1 MPPDDLFAS
10 PSFDDAQTPQVA
22 PRSSAPWLFA
32 IVLLIAT
39 AVFIVLFLSVGRW
52 LVVEDPLEKAN
63 AVVVLSGRIPMR
75 ALEVARLYQSGWA
88 PQVWLTH
95 PNEPTASLATLDIDD
110 PGEDVF
116 NALVLKHGG
125 VSPADIHTLTPAISN
140 TVDEVR
146 AIASEAEKQNAVIV
160 IIVTTKAHTR
170 RVHAL
175 WKKYSNSRVRIIVR
189 TPADDPFDPVHWWR
203 STTDV
208 LDVVR
213 ETLGMFNIWIG
224 LPLRPAHS

>member
-10 PSFDDAQTPQVA
+10 PSFDDATPPQVA

-32 IVLLIAT
+32 IALLTAI

-75 ALEVARLYQSGWA
+75 ALEAARLYQSGWA

-95 PNEPTASLATLDIDD
+95 PSEPTASLATLDIDD

-125 VSPADIHTLTPAISN
+125 VSPADIHTLASAISN

-146 AIASEAEKQNAVIV
+146 AIASEAQKHNATIV

-175 WKKYSNSRVRIIVR
+175 WKKYSSSHARIIVR
-189 TPADDPFDPVHWWR
+189 TPPDDPFDPVHWWR

-208 LDVVR
+208 FDVVR
-213 ETLGMFNIWIG
+213 ETLGIFNIWIG

>member
-1 MPPDDLFAS
+1 VPPDDLFAS
-10 PSFDDAQTPQVA
+10 PSFDDAAPPQVA
-22 PRSSAPWLFA
+22 PRSSAPWLLA
-32 IVLLIAT
+32 TVLLVAI
-39 AVFIVLFLSVGRW
+39 AVFIVLFLNAGRW

-63 AVVVLSGRIPMR
+63 TIVVLSGRIPMR
-75 ALEVARLYQSGWA
+75 ALEAARLYQSGWA

-95 PNEPTASLATLDIDD
+95 PSEPTASLATLDIDD

-116 NALVLKHGG
+116 NTLVLKHGG
-125 VSPADIHTLTPAISN
+125 VSPTDIHTLARPISN

-146 AIASEAEKQNAVIV
+146 AIASEAEKQNATIV

-175 WKKYSNSRVRIIVR
+175 WKKYANSPARIIVR
-189 TPADDPFDPVHWWR
+189 TPADDPFDPVHWWK

-208 LDVVR
+208 LDVMR